1 MPRLT
6 SSASPDPGPVRG
18 APAAAVLL
26 MVAGG
31 LAAAGCRHEAARAY
45 DGPGLPS
52 SRVARFDYFFAP
64 ASLPQAGVVSV
75 DGAPVP
81 GKFHSVEV
89 LPGRRELEVRA
100 TWSNRWRDTTRLV
113 VDARPGG
120 EYAVHVRETKPPHTE
135 AAEFFGKAMGRTA
148 AGALLLPGMLAEELT
163 RKPPTARPPRLCSM
177 WITDRRTGKVVAGEG
192 PRH

>member
-120 EYAVHVRETKPPHTE
+120 EYAVHVRETKPPHTGPPSFSAKPW
-135 AAEFFGKAMGRTA
+135 AAPRPGRCSC
-148 AGALLLPGMLAEELT
+148 PGCW
-163 RKPPTARPPRLCSM
+163 PTS
-177 WITDRRTGKVVAGEG
+177 
-192 PRH
+192 